1 MGKGIFLFIG
11 VASLSASAIFVR
23 LANAPASITAF
34 YRLFFTFILI
44 FPLTILKKSNREEL
58 KSLTKKDII
67 LCIISGFSLGLHYFL
82 WFQSLNFTSVA
93 SSTVIVTLQPLFSLI
108 FGYFI
113 FKEKYTNKA
122 ILGFIIAFSGS
133 FIIGLGDFQINPK
146 ALFGDFLALI
156 AAIFISVNF
165 IIGQYIRKRLSAI
178 NYTAFTYIPAF
189 IFLGFLSFVIK
200 VNFFEYSFETWIYI
214 LCLTL
219 ISTMLGHFIF
229 TWLLR
234 WFSATVI
241 SMTILGEAVGA
252 CILGYFI
259 LNESVSLKQLVGII
273 IILFGIGLFLKE
285 SNIN

>member
-122 ILGFIIAFSGS
+122 ILGFIIAFAGS

-146 ALFGDFLALI
+146 ALFGDF
-156 AAIFISVNF
+156 
-165 IIGQYIRKRLSAI
+165 
-178 NYTAFTYIPAF
+178 
-189 IFLGFLSFVIK
+189 
-200 VNFFEYSFETWIYI
+200 
-214 LCLTL
+214 
-219 ISTMLGHFIF
+219 
-229 TWLLR
+229 
-234 WFSATVI
+234 
-241 SMTILGEAVGA
+241 
-252 CILGYFI
+252 
-259 LNESVSLKQLVGII
+259 
-273 IILFGIGLFLKE
+273 
-285 SNIN
+285 